1 MNKRKIMSYNIDN
14 ELYCYSNDFQTVY
27 SILTDMGELHMEYLK
42 EGCNTPVK
50 NAWKKHQYPPE
61 DPPFLPKRQSITKS
75 FIITYNP
82 PTSPNVRCFAT
93 SLMVVFE
100 TISVLRY
107 P

>member
-1 MNKRKIMSYNIDN
+1 MSYNIDN

-27 SILTDMGELHMEYLK
+27 SILTDMGELHMEYVK

-50 NAWKKHQYPPE
+50 NACKKHQYPPE

-75 FIITYNP
+75 FIIIITRIILRHP
-82 PTSPNVRCFAT
+82 PNVRCFAT